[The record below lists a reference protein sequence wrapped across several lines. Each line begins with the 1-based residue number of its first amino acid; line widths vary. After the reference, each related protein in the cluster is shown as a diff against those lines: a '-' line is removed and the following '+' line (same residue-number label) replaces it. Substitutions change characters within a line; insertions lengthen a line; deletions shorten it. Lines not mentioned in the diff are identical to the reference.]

1 MENLWHYTQ
10 NKADEVAFQFF
21 ESVRFIGHT
30 LLLAYLSFRNFA
42 ILFTNPIENKG
53 KITMIFKTIIM
64 QIYFTGNQS
73 FQLVSFIA
81 IITGSL
87 AVLPVSTGLSLFGQ
101 AEMVG
106 RILIA
111 VILRE
116 IAPLFTAFIVIARSG
131 TAIASELGNMQV
143 NKEIDSLKAM
153 GIDFPCTVIFPRIAS
168 GIISLFCLNFIFTI
182 MSFGGGYLISNLIH
196 PFPFNSYLY
205 SLANNLTPIDILTTT
220 LKCIGSAFFIF
231 ILSCSWGLSVKKSSH
246 EVPQVTSTAV
256 VWCLATVM
264 VWNLLMSII
273 SYVGVIL

>member
-1 MENLWHYTQ
+1 MENLWNYTQ
-10 NKADEVAFQFF
+10 NKADELAFKFF
-21 ESVRFIGHT
+21 ESVRFIVQA
-30 LLLAYLSFRNFA
+30 LFLAYLSFRNFVL
-42 ILFTNPIENKG
+42 LFTNPIENKG
-53 KITMIFKTIIM
+53 KITIIFKTIVM

-73 FQLVSFIA
+73 FRLVSFIA

-87 AVLPVSTGLSLFGQ
+87 AVLPVSTGLSLLGQ
-101 AEMVG
+101 AELVG

-143 NKEIDSLKAM
+143 NKEIGSLKAM
-153 GIDFPCTVIFPRIAS
+153 GIDFPSMVIFPRIFS

-182 MSFGGGYLISNLIH
+182 MSFGGGYFISNIIH
-196 PFPFNSYLY
+196 PFPFNNYLY
-205 SLANNLTPIDILTTT
+205 SLANNLTPVDILTTT

-231 ILSCSWGLSVKKSSH
+231 ILSSSWGLSVKKSSH

-264 VWNLLMSII
+264 IWNLMMSLI
-273 SYVGVIL
+273 SYIRVIL